1 MPLRRC
7 SINNCPN
14 PADRSIGSCML
25 CAKHFCG
32 DHFRADSHT
41 CPSSEN
47 EPDAYY
53 SAYDAAKKRY
63 LEALVAKINVEALRS
78 AATSARG
85 GNFPCQIPAFD
96 THFDDPADRITL
108 IASQC
113 GGQNCHLDIEFND
126 SVTWIARIRLN
137 DPMLPPPS
145 IQARIFES
153 EIAALEFLAGTKVPA
168 PQVYGY
174 ALESTENPV
183 GTSYVLM
190 EKMAGEPLDWNDAT
204 PEQRKKIMEQLAD
217 VYLELEAHPF
227 QLTGSLSSKLPGT
240 TAGSSVNQTEVGSFA
255 QVQCFE
261 TPERGLGPFKTLETA
276 YTAIIRQQM
285 QALATHE
292 ISTLPLDNYLTFLWR
307 LKVLPDLIADSASR
321 EGPFYLK
328 HFDDK
333 GDHILVDEDYN
344 ITAIIDWE
352 FASTESKELA
362 FSSPCMMWPV
372 GEFYDGDNDL
382 AEAEIQFA
390 AIFDARG
397 REDIGD
403 LVRQGRRWQRFL
415 FFLGGGIPGDMIQAL
430 MQYEQE
436 LARRSS
442 SK

>member
-1 MPLRRC
+1 M
-7 SINNCPN
+7 
-14 PADRSIGSCML
+14 
-25 CAKHFCG
+25 
-32 DHFRADSHT
+32 
-41 CPSSEN
+41 
-47 EPDAYY
+47 
-53 SAYDAAKKRY
+53 
-63 LEALVAKINVEALRS
+63 AKINVEALRS

-85 GNFPCQIPAFD
+85 GNIGCQIPTFD
-96 THFDDPADRITL
+96 TDFDDPADRITL

-113 GGQNCHLDIEFND
+113 GGQNCHLDINFND
-126 SVTWIARIRLN
+126 GVTWIARIRLN

-153 EIAALEFLAGTKVPA
+153 EIATLEFLAGTKVPA
-168 PQVYGY
+168 PQVYAH
-174 ALESTENPV
+174 ALESTENLV

-190 EKMAGEPLDWNDAT
+190 EKMAGEPLDWNDAS
-204 PEQRKKIMEQLAD
+204 PEQRKKVMEQLAD

-227 QLTGSLSSKLPGT
+227 QLSGSLSSKVPGS
-240 TAGSSVNQTEVGSFA
+240 TAGTSVIQIEVGSFA

-285 QALATHE
+285 QTLATHE
-292 ISTLPLDNYLTFLWR
+292 VSSLPLDNYLTFLWR
-307 LKVLPDLIADSASR
+307 LKVLPDLIAGSASL

-333 GDHILVDEDYN
+333 GNHILVDEDYN

-372 GEFYDGDNDL
+372 GEFYDGDNHL
-382 AEAEIQFA
+382 AEAELQFA

-415 FFLGGGIPGDMIQAL
+415 FFLGGGIPGDMS
-430 MQYEQE
+430 E
-436 LARRSS
+436 LETLFQGLRKSYTQGEDDISS
-442 SK
+442 YSEWKASFLRDSVVGDA

>member
-1 MPLRRC
+1 M
-7 SINNCPN
+7 
-14 PADRSIGSCML
+14 
-25 CAKHFCG
+25 
-32 DHFRADSHT
+32 
-41 CPSSEN
+41 
-47 EPDAYY
+47 
-53 SAYDAAKKRY
+53 
-63 LEALVAKINVEALRS
+63 EALRS

-85 GNFPCQIPAFD
+85 GNIGCQIPTFD
-96 THFDDPADRITL
+96 TDFDDPADRITL

-113 GGQNCHLDIEFND
+113 GGQNCHLDINFND
-126 SVTWIARIRLN
+126 GVTWIARIRLN

-153 EIAALEFLAGTKVPA
+153 EIATLEFLAGTKVPA
-168 PQVYGY
+168 PQVYAH
-174 ALESTENPV
+174 ALESTENLV

-190 EKMAGEPLDWNDAT
+190 EKMAGEPLDWNDAS
-204 PEQRKKIMEQLAD
+204 PEQRKKVMEQLAD

-227 QLTGSLSSKLPGT
+227 QLSGSLSSKVPGS
-240 TAGSSVNQTEVGSFA
+240 TAGTSVIQIEVGSFA

-285 QALATHE
+285 QTLATHE
-292 ISTLPLDNYLTFLWR
+292 VSSLPLDNYLTFLWR
-307 LKVLPDLIADSASR
+307 LKVLPDLIANSASR
-321 EGPFYLK
+321 EGPFYK
-328 HFDDK
+328 D
-333 GDHILVDEDYN
+333 DHILVDEDYN

-382 AEAEIQFA
+382 AEAELQFA
-390 AIFDARG
+390 AIFDVRG

-415 FFLGGGIPGDMIQAL
+415 FFLGGGIPGDMSELEALFQGLRKSCARGNDSISSYSEWKASFLRDSAMGDAQVQAL
-430 MQYEQE
+430 MQYD
-436 LARRSS
+436 
-442 SK
+442 KN